1 MESAE
6 YLECERRQIHV
17 ICEKGRAVT
26 QITLDDD
33 YNLAEYKP
41 DILKI
46 IEDKGQ
52 VRMEEIKVEPDLV
65 RLRGALHFEILY
77 RSNGADGYFG
87 RLQGEIP
94 FQENVRMEGAGEYD
108 TVYVDPEIEDL
119 SIGLINSRKLEIRSL
134 ITLQLQLRQPC
145 VHALA
150 TDLGGDPGEHVQ
162 VRKEE
167 VEALELLGQKKD
179 TSRFR
184 TELSLPSNKP
194 GIQEILWYSLQPRG
208 IESRLEDGK
217 IDLNGELFVHMVYL
231 GTGESEQ
238 LQCLELAVPL
248 QTQVD
253 AEEAD
258 PQMLSWVRVRLLNGE
273 LEAAEDFDG
282 EERMLQLTAVL
293 EADYTLW
300 QEQTL
305 TLLQDAYA
313 TDRDLN
319 CTREDVNLQRLLIK
333 NDSRFRLNER
343 MTLDTAAQ
351 VLQICSC
358 VGNVQVEAV
367 TPADGRL
374 EVSGILKMKLLYIA
388 ANDEM
393 PLMTV
398 DETLPFSEMVEV
410 PGLRPDGA
418 DISYELEAGIDQL
431 TTALIDQSQVECKAQ
446 IRLCVIIFENQN
458 VKNVE
463 KIQVSEVDEKQ
474 LRTQPGMIGYIVK
487 NGEKLWDIAK
497 AHRVT
502 MRQLMEQNGLTDET
516 VHPKDKLMIVKTI
529 S

>member
-1 MESAE
+1 MESIE
-6 YLECERRQIHV
+6 YLECERRQFHA

-52 VRMEEIKVEPDLV
+52 VRLEEIKVEPDLV
-65 RLRGALHFEILY
+65 RLRGALHFEVLY
-77 RSNGADGYFG
+77 RGSSAEGYFG
-87 RLQGEIP
+87 HLQGEIP
-94 FQENVRMEGAGEYD
+94 FQETVRMEGAGEYD
-108 TVYVDPEIEDL
+108 TVGVDPQIEDL
-119 SIGLINSRKLEIRSL
+119 SISIINSRKLEIRSL

-150 TDLGGDPGEHVQ
+150 TDLSGDAGLHVQ
-162 VRKEE
+162 VRKADI
-167 VEALELLGQKKD
+167 EALELLGQKKD
-179 TSRFR
+179 TSRFH

-208 IESRLEDGK
+208 IESRLAEGK
-217 IDLNGELFVHMVYL
+217 IDLSGELFVHMVYL
-231 GTGESEQ
+231 GTEEPGQ

-248 QTQVD
+248 QTQID

-258 PQMLSWVRVRLLNGE
+258 PQMISWVRVRLAGGE

-282 EERMLQLTAVL
+282 EERVLQLTAVL
-293 EADYTLW
+293 EVEYTLW

-305 TLLQDAYA
+305 VLLEDAYA

-319 CTREDVNLQRLLIK
+319 CVRGDVTLQRLLIK

-343 MTLDTAAQ
+343 VSLDAGAQ

-358 VGNVQVEAV
+358 VGTVQVEEV
-367 TPADGRL
+367 TPADGKM

-398 DETLPFSEMVEV
+398 DRMLPFREVVEV
-410 PGLRPDGA
+410 PGLRPDMTA
-418 DISYELEAGIDQL
+418 ISYEMEAGIDQL
-431 TTALIDQSQVECKAQ
+431 TTALVDQSQVECKAQ
-446 IRLCVIIFENQN
+446 IRLCMIIFENQPM
-458 VKNVE
+458 KNVE
-463 KIQVSEVDEKQ
+463 KIEVSDADAEM
-474 LRTQPGMIGYIVK
+474 LRMQPGMIGYIVK

-497 AHRVT
+497 EHRVT
-502 MRQLMEQNGLTDET
+502 MRQLMELNGLTDET
-516 VHPKDKLMIVKTI
+516 IHPMDKLMIVKTI

>member
-1 MESAE
+1 MESVE
-6 YLECERRQIHV
+6 YLECERRQVHV

-65 RLRGALHFEILY
+65 RLRGALHFEVLY
-77 RSNGADGYFG
+77 RSSGVDGYFG

-108 TVYVDPEIEDL
+108 SVHVDAEIEDL

-145 VHALA
+145 AHALA
-150 TDLGGDPGEHVQ
+150 TGLGGSVDEHVQ
-162 VRKEE
+162 IRQEE
-167 VEALELLGQKKD
+167 VDVLELWGQKKD

-184 TELSLPSNKP
+184 TELPLPSNKP
-194 GIQEILWYSLQPRG
+194 GIREILWYSLQPRG
-208 IESRLEDGK
+208 IESRLSEGS
-217 IDLNGELFVHMVYL
+217 IDLSGELFVHMVYL
-231 GTGESEQ
+231 GTGESGQ
-238 LQCLELAVPL
+238 LQCLEMAVPL

-253 AEEAD
+253 AKDAD
-258 PQMLSWVRVRLLNGE
+258 AQMLSWVRVRLLGGE

-282 EERMLQLTAVL
+282 EERMLQLSAVL
-293 EADYTLW
+293 EVDYTLW

-313 TDRDLN
+313 TDRELL
-319 CTREDVNLQRLLIK
+319 CTTEDVTLQRLLIK

-343 MTLDTAAQ
+343 MALDTGAQ

-358 VGNVQVEAV
+358 AGSVQVEEV

-398 DETLPFSEMVEV
+398 DETLPFSEAVEV
-410 PGLRPDGA
+410 PGLRAGMA
-418 DISYELEAGIDQL
+418 NISYEMEAGIDQL

-446 IRLCVIIFENQN
+446 IRLCAIVFENQI

-463 KIQVSEVDEKQ
+463 KLECREVDENR
-474 LRTQPGMIGYIVK
+474 LRMQPGMIGYIVK

-497 AHRVT
+497 EHRVSVS
-502 MRQLMEQNGLTDET
+502 QLMEQNGLTDEN
-516 VHPKDKLMIVKTI
+516 VSPQDKLMIIKTI
-529 S
+529 G

>member
-52 VRMEEIKVEPDLV
+52 VRMEEIKIEPDLV
-65 RLRGALHFEILY
+65 RLRGALHFEVLY

-87 RLQGEIP
+87 RLQGDIP
-94 FQENVRMEGAGEYD
+94 FQENVRMEGADEYD
-108 TVYVDPEIEDL
+108 SVYVDPEIEDL

-145 VHALA
+145 AHALA
-150 TDLGGDPGEHVQ
+150 TDLSGDMGEHVQ
-162 VRKEE
+162 VRREE
-167 VEALELLGQKKD
+167 VETLELLGQKKD

-194 GIQEILWYSLQPRG
+194 GIKEILWYSLQPRG
-208 IESRLEDGK
+208 IESRMEDGK
-217 IDLNGELFVHMVYL
+217 INLNGELFVHMVYL
-231 GTGESEQ
+231 GAGETGQ

-253 AEEAD
+253 AGEAD
-258 PQMLSWVRVRLLNGE
+258 PQLLSWVRVRLLGGE

-282 EERMLQLTAVL
+282 EERMLQLSAVL
-293 EADYTLW
+293 EVDYTLW

-319 CTREDVNLQRLLIK
+319 CVRNDVTLQRLLVK

-343 MTLDTAAQ
+343 ITLDTGAQ

-358 VGNVQVEAV
+358 VGNVQVEEV

-388 ANDEM
+388 ANDDM

-398 DETLPFSEMVEV
+398 DETLPFAEAVEV
-410 PGLRPDGA
+410 PGLRPDMT

-446 IRLCVIIFENQN
+446 IRLCVIIFENRKM
-458 VKNVE
+458 KNVE
-463 KIQVSEVDEKQ
+463 KIEVSDVDEKQ
-474 LRTQPGMIGYIVK
+474 LRMQPGMIGYIVK

-497 AHRVT
+497 EHRVT
-502 MRQLMEQNGLTDET
+502 MRQLMELNGLTDET
-516 VHPKDKLMIVKTI
+516 IHPKDKLMIVKTI
-529 S
+529 G

>member
-6 YLECERRQIHV
+6 YLECERRPIHV

-33 YNLAEYKP
+33 YNLADYKP

-52 VRMEEIKVEPDLV
+52 VRMEEVKVETDLV
-65 RLRGALHFEILY
+65 RLRGALHFDVLY
-77 RSNGADGYFG
+77 RSSGADGSFG
-87 RLQGEIP
+87 RLQGELP
-94 FQENVRMEGAGEYD
+94 FQENVRMEGAVDYD
-108 TVYVDPEIEDL
+108 LAYVDAQIEDL
-119 SIGLINSRKLEIRSL
+119 SIGLINSRKLEIRAL

-145 VHALA
+145 AHALA
-150 TDLGGDPGEHVQ
+150 TDLSTHGDEHVQ
-162 VRKEE
+162 TRQETVE
-167 VEALELLGQKKD
+167 VLELLGQKKD

-184 TELSLPSNKP
+184 TELPLPSNKP
-194 GIQEILWYSLQPRG
+194 GIREILWYSLQPRG
-208 IESRLEDGK
+208 IESRPEEGRISLS
-217 IDLNGELFVHMVYL
+217 GELFIHMVYL
-231 GTGESEQ
+231 GTEESGQ
-238 LQCLELAVPL
+238 PQCLELAVPL
-248 QTQVD
+248 QTQVE

-258 PQMLSWVRVRLLNGE
+258 TQMLSWVRVRLLGGE

-282 EERMLQLTAVL
+282 EERMVQLAAVL
-293 EADYTLW
+293 EVDYTLW

-313 TDRDLN
+313 TDRELL
-319 CTREDVNLQRLLIK
+319 CQTEDVTLQRLLIK

-343 MTLDTAAQ
+343 ITLDTATQ

-358 VGNVQVEAV
+358 VGNVQVDEA

-398 DETLPFSEMVEV
+398 DETLPFSETVEV
-410 PGLRPDGA
+410 PGLKAGQTN
-418 DISYELEAGIDQL
+418 ISYELEVGIDQL

-446 IRLCVIIFENQN
+446 IRLCAIVFENQN

-463 KIQVSEVDEKQ
+463 KIECLGVDEKQ
-474 LRTQPGMIGYIVK
+474 RRMQPGMIGYIVK
-487 NGEKLWDIAK
+487 DGEKLWDIAK
-497 AHRVT
+497 EHRVT
-502 MRQLMEQNGLTDET
+502 VHQLMEQNGLSEE
-516 VHPKDKLMIVKTI
+516 VVKRGDKLMIVTSI
-529 S
+529 G

>member
-6 YLECERRQIHV
+6 YMECERRQIHV

-52 VRMEEIKVEPDLV
+52 VRMEEAKVEADLV
-65 RLRGALHFEILY
+65 RLRGVLQFEVLY
-77 RSNGADGYFG
+77 RSSGAEGYFG

-94 FQENVRMEGAGEYD
+94 FQENVRMEGAVEYD
-108 TVYVDPEIEDL
+108 SVYVDAEIEDL

-134 ITLQLQLRQPC
+134 LTLQLQLRQPC
-145 VHALA
+145 AHALA
-150 TDLGGDPGEHVQ
+150 TDLSGHADEHVQ
-162 VRKEE
+162 IRQET

-194 GIQEILWYSLQPRG
+194 GIREILWYSLQPRG
-208 IESRLEDGK
+208 IESRLEEGK
-217 IDLNGELFVHMVYL
+217 INLIGELFVHMVYL
-231 GTGESEQ
+231 GAEESRQ

-258 PQMLSWVRVRLLNGE
+258 TQMLSWVRVRLLGGE

-282 EERMLQLTAVL
+282 EQRMLQLSAVL
-293 EADYTLW
+293 EVDYTLW
-300 QEQTL
+300 QEQKL

-313 TDRDLN
+313 TDRELT
-319 CTREDVNLQRLLIK
+319 CETEDVQLQRLLIK

-343 MTLDTAAQ
+343 IALDTAVQ

-358 VGNVQVEAV
+358 AGNVQVEEV
-367 TPADGRL
+367 IPSDGKL

-398 DETLPFSEMVEV
+398 DETLPFSEVVEV
-410 PGLRPDGA
+410 AGLRAGQT

-446 IRLCVIIFENQN
+446 IRLCAIVFENQN

-463 KIQVSEVDEKQ
+463 KIECLALDENE
-474 LRTQPGMIGYIVK
+474 LRMQPGMIGYIVK

-497 AHRVT
+497 EHRVT
-502 MRQLMEQNGLTDET
+502 VRRLVEQNGE
-516 VHPKDKLMIVKTI
+516 
-529 S
+529 

>member
-1 MESAE
+1 MEAAE
-6 YLECERRQIHV
+6 YLVGERRQIHV
-17 ICEKGRAVT
+17 MCEKGRAIT

-52 VRMEEIKVEPDLV
+52 VRMEEVKVESDLV
-65 RLRGALHFEILY
+65 RLRGALHFEVLY
-77 RSNGADGYFG
+77 RSNGEDGYFG
-87 RLQGEIP
+87 HLQGEIP

-119 SIGLINSRKLEIRSL
+119 SIGLINSRKLEIRAL
-134 ITLQLQLRQPC
+134 LTLQLQLRQPC
-145 VHALA
+145 VHELA
-150 TDLGGDPGEHVQ
+150 TDISGPVGEHVQ
-162 VRKEE
+162 VRREE
-167 VEALELLGQKKD
+167 IEALELLGQKKD

-194 GIQEILWYSLQPRG
+194 GIREILWYSLQLRG
-208 IESRLEDGK
+208 MESRLGEGS
-217 IDLNGELFVHMVYL
+217 IDLNGELFIHMVYL
-231 GTGESEQ
+231 GTEESGQ

-248 QTQVD
+248 QTQVG

-258 PQMLSWVRVRLLNGE
+258 PQMISWVRVRLAGGE

-293 EADYTLW
+293 EVDYTLW
-300 QEQTL
+300 QEQQL
-305 TLLQDAYA
+305 ELLQDAYA
-313 TDRDLN
+313 TDRELKCIGEDL
-319 CTREDVNLQRLLIK
+319 TLQRLLIK

-343 MTLDTAAQ
+343 ISLDAAAQ

-358 VGNVQVEAV
+358 VGNVQVEEV
-367 TPADGRL
+367 VPAKDRL
-374 EVSGILKMKLLYIA
+374 DVSGILKMKLLYIA

-398 DETLPFSEMVEV
+398 DETMPFSESVEV
-410 PGLRPDGA
+410 PGLSD
-418 DISYELEAGIDQL
+418 DMTNISYELEAGIDQM
-431 TTALIDQSQVECKAQ
+431 TTALIDQGQVECKAQ

-458 VKNVE
+458 MKNVE
-463 KIQVSEVDEKQ
+463 KIECFDMDEKQ
-474 LRTQPGMIGYIVK
+474 LRMQPGMIGYIVK

-502 MRQLMEQNGLTDET
+502 MRQLMELNGLTDET

-529 S
+529 G

>member
-1 MESAE
+1 MEAAE

-17 ICEKGRAVT
+17 ICEKGRTVT

-33 YNLAEYKP
+33 YNLADYKP

-52 VRMEEIKVEPDLV
+52 VRMEEIKVEPDVV
-65 RLRGALHFEILY
+65 RLRGALHFEVLY
-77 RSNGADGYFG
+77 RSNGEDGYFG

-94 FQENVRMEGAGEYD
+94 FQENVRMEGAEEYD
-108 TVYVDPEIEDL
+108 SVYVDPEIEDL

-134 ITLQLQLRQPC
+134 ITMQVQLRQPC

-150 TDLGGDPGEHVQ
+150 TDLSGDAGGRVQ
-162 VRKEE
+162 VRHED
-167 VEALELLGQKKD
+167 VESLELLGQKKD

-194 GIQEILWYSLQPRG
+194 GIKQILWYSLQPRG
-208 IESRLEDGK
+208 MESRLEDGK
-217 IDLNGELFVHMVYL
+217 IDLSGELFIHMVYL
-231 GTGESEQ
+231 GAEESGQ

-258 PQMLSWVRVRLLNGE
+258 AQMLSWVRVRLLSGE

-313 TDRDLN
+313 IDRDLD
-319 CTREDVNLQRLLIK
+319 CARENVVLQRLLIK

-343 MTLDTAAQ
+343 ITLDTAVQ

-358 VGNVQVEAV
+358 VGNVQVDEV
-367 TPADGRL
+367 KPADGRL
-374 EVSGILKMKLLYIA
+374 EVSGILKMRLLYIA

-398 DETLPFSEMVEV
+398 DETLPFTESVEV
-410 PGLRPDGA
+410 PGLHGELS

-446 IRLCVIIFENQN
+446 IRLCAIVFENQN
-458 VKNVE
+458 VKNVV
-463 KIQVSEVDEKQ
+463 KIESTEIDEKQ
-474 LRTQPGMIGYIVK
+474 RRAQPGMIGYIVK

-497 AHRVT
+497 ANRVT
-502 MRQLMEQNGLTDET
+502 VQQLMEQNGLSEET
-516 VHPKDKLMIVKTI
+516 IQPKDKLMIVKTI
-529 S
+529 G

>member
-1 MESAE
+1 METAE

-17 ICEKGRAVT
+17 MCEKGKAIT

-46 IEDKGQ
+46 IEEKGQ

-65 RLRGALHFEILY
+65 RLRGALHFEVLY
-77 RSNGADGYFG
+77 RSSGEDGYFG

-94 FQENVRMEGAGEYD
+94 FQETVRMEGAQEYD
-108 TVYVDPEIEDL
+108 SAYVDPEIEDL

-134 ITLQLQLRQPC
+134 ITMHLQLRQPC

-150 TDLGGDPGEHVQ
+150 TDLSGNVGDHVQ
-162 VRKEE
+162 VRREE

-194 GIQEILWYSLQPRG
+194 GIREILWYSLQPRG
-208 IESRLEDGK
+208 IESRLGEGT
-217 IDLNGELFVHMVYL
+217 IDLSGELFVHMVYL
-231 GTGESEQ
+231 GAEEPEQ

-248 QTQVD
+248 QAQVNT
-253 AEEAD
+253 EEAD
-258 PQMLSWVRVRLLNGE
+258 PQLLSWVRVRLSSGE

-293 EADYTLW
+293 EVDETLW
-300 QEQTL
+300 QEQRL

-313 TDRDLN
+313 TDRELK
-319 CTREDVNLQRLLIK
+319 CLREDVTLQRLLIK

-343 MTLDTAAQ
+343 LALDAAAQ

-358 VGNVQVEAV
+358 VGNVQVEEV

-374 EVSGILKMKLLYIA
+374 ELSGILKMKLLYIA

-393 PLMTV
+393 PLVTV
-398 DETLPFSEMVEV
+398 DETLPFSETVEV
-410 PGLRPDGA
+410 PGLRPDIM

-431 TTALIDQSQVECKAQ
+431 TTALLDQSQVECKAQ
-446 IRLCVIIFENQN
+446 IRLCVIIFENRHM
-458 VKNVE
+458 KNVE
-463 KIQVSEVDEKQ
+463 KIEVSELDEKQ
-474 LRTQPGMIGYIVK
+474 LRMQPGMIGYIVK

-497 AHRVT
+497 EHRVT
-502 MRQLMEQNGLTDET
+502 MRQLMELNGLTDENIQ
-516 VHPKDKLMIVKTI
+516 PKDKLMIVKTI
-529 S
+529 G

>member
-1 MESAE
+1 METAE

-17 ICEKGRAVT
+17 MCEKGKAIT

-46 IEDKGQ
+46 IEEKGQ
-52 VRMEEIKVEPDLV
+52 VRMEEIKVEPDVV
-65 RLRGALHFEILY
+65 RLRGALHFEVLY
-77 RSNGADGYFG
+77 RTNGADGYFG
-87 RLQGEIP
+87 RLQGELP
-94 FQENVRMEGAGEYD
+94 FQENVRMEGATEYD
-108 TVYVDPEIEDL
+108 AVYVDPEIEDL

-134 ITLQLQLRQPC
+134 ITMQVQLRQPC

-150 TDLGGDPGEHVQ
+150 TDLSGNAGEHVQ
-162 VRKEE
+162 VHHEE

-194 GIQEILWYSLQPRG
+194 GIREILWYSIQPRG
-208 IESRLEDGK
+208 MESRLNEGK
-217 IDLNGELFVHMVYL
+217 IELSGELFVHMVYL
-231 GTGESEQ
+231 GTEESGQ

-258 PQMLSWVRVRLLNGE
+258 PQMISWVRVRLSSGE

-293 EADYTLW
+293 EVDDTLW
-300 QEQTL
+300 QEQKL
-305 TLLQDAYA
+305 TLLLDAYA
-313 TDRDLN
+313 TNRDLD
-319 CTREDVNLQRLLIK
+319 CITEDVILQRLLIK

-343 MTLDTAAQ
+343 VTLDTAVQ

-358 VGNVQVEAV
+358 VGNVQVEEV
-367 TPADGRL
+367 TPADGSL
-374 EVSGILKMKLLYIA
+374 QVSGILKMKLLYIA

-398 DETLPFSEMVEV
+398 DETLPFTESVEV
-410 PGLRPDGA
+410 PGLRADMT

-446 IRLCVIIFENQN
+446 IRLCAIVFENQN
-458 VKNVE
+458 VKNME
-463 KIQVSEVDEKQ
+463 KIESEKLDEKQ
-474 LRTQPGMIGYIVK
+474 LRSQPGMVGYIVK

-502 MRQLMEQNGLTDET
+502 IQQLMEQNGLTDET
-516 VHPKDKLMIVKTI
+516 VHPKDKLMIVKSI
-529 S
+529 G

>member
-6 YLECERRQIHV
+6 YLECERRQLHV
-17 ICEKGRAVT
+17 ICDKGRAIT

-52 VRMEEIKVEPDLV
+52 VRLDEIKVEQDLV
-65 RLRGALHFEILY
+65 RLRGALHFEVLY
-77 RSNGADGYFG
+77 RSSGEDGLFG

-108 TVYVDPEIEDL
+108 TVYVDPQIEDL
-119 SIGLINSRKLEIRSL
+119 SIGMINSRKLEIRSL
-134 ITLQLQLRQPC
+134 ITLQLLLRQPC
-145 VHALA
+145 VHSLA
-150 TDLGGDPGEHVQ
+150 TDLSGEVSDHIQ
-162 VRKEE
+162 VRRED
-167 VEALELLGQKKD
+167 VETLELLGQKKD

-184 TELSLPSNKP
+184 AELALPSNKP
-194 GIQEILWYSLQPRG
+194 GIREILWYSLQPRG
-208 IESRLEDGK
+208 IESRVEEGK
-217 IDLNGELFVHMVYL
+217 INLSGELFVHMVYL
-231 GTGESEQ
+231 GAEESGQ
-238 LQCLELAVPL
+238 LQCLELAVPM

-253 AEEAD
+253 AEDAD
-258 PQMLSWVRVRLLNGE
+258 PQLLSWVRVRLIGGE

-282 EERMLQLTAVL
+282 EERMLHLEAVL
-293 EADYTLW
+293 EVDYTLW

-313 TDRDLN
+313 TDKELS
-319 CTREDVNLQRLLIK
+319 CTREDVMLQRLLIK

-343 MTLDTAAQ
+343 ITLDTPTQ

-358 VGNVQVEAV
+358 VGSVQVEEV

-393 PLMTV
+393 PLVTV
-398 DETLPFSEMVEV
+398 DEMLPFAEMVEV
-410 PGLRPDGA
+410 PGLRAEGTN
-418 DISYELEAGIDQL
+418 ISYELEAGIDQL

-458 VKNVE
+458 MKNVE
-463 KIQVSEVDEKQ
+463 TIELSDMDETQ
-474 LRTQPGMIGYIVK
+474 LRMQPGMIGYIVK

-497 AHRVT
+497 EHHVT

-516 VHPKDKLMIVKTI
+516 IQPRDKLMIVKSI
-529 S
+529 G

>member
-6 YLECERRQIHV
+6 YLECERRPIHV
-17 ICEKGRAVT
+17 ICEKGRVVT

-52 VRMEEIKVEPDLV
+52 VRMEEVKVEADLV
-65 RLRGALHFEILY
+65 RLRGVLHFDVLY
-77 RSNGADGYFG
+77 RSSGTDGYFG
-87 RLQGEIP
+87 RLQGELP
-94 FQENVRMEGAGEYD
+94 FQENVRMEGAREYD
-108 TVYVDPEIEDL
+108 SVYVDTEIEDL

-134 ITLQLQLRQPC
+134 VTLQLQLRQPGA
-145 VHALA
+145 HALA
-150 TDLGGDPGEHVQ
+150 TDLSAHGDEHVQ
-162 VRKEE
+162 TRQETVE
-167 VEALELLGQKKD
+167 VLELLGQKKD

-194 GIQEILWYSLQPRG
+194 GIREILWYSLQPRG
-208 IESRLEDGK
+208 IESRLEEGK
-217 IDLNGELFVHMVYL
+217 INLGGELFVHMVYL
-231 GTGESEQ
+231 GTEESGQ

-258 PQMLSWVRVRLLNGE
+258 TQMLSWVRVRLLGGE

-282 EERMLQLTAVL
+282 EERMLQLSAVL
-293 EADYTLW
+293 EVDYTLW

-313 TDRDLN
+313 TNRALL
-319 CTREDVNLQRLLIK
+319 CTTEDVTLQRLLIK

-343 MTLDTAAQ
+343 ITLDTASQ

-358 VGNVQVEAV
+358 VGNVQVEEV
-367 TPADGRL
+367 VPSDGRL

-398 DETLPFSEMVEV
+398 DETLPFSEVVEV
-410 PGLRPDGA
+410 PGLRAGKT
-418 DISYELEAGIDQL
+418 DITYELEAGIDQL

-446 IRLCVIIFENQN
+446 IRLCAIVFENQI

-463 KIQVSEVDEKQ
+463 KIESSDLDENQ
-474 LRTQPGMIGYIVK
+474 LRMQPGMIGYIVK
-487 NGEKLWDIAK
+487 NDEKLWDIAK
-497 AHRVT
+497 EHRVT
-502 MRQLMEQNGLTDET
+502 MRQLMELNGMTDET
-516 VHPKDKLMIVKTI
+516 VSRGDKLMIVKTI
-529 S
+529 G

>member
-6 YLECERRQIHV
+6 YLECERRHIHV
-17 ICEKGRAVT
+17 MCEKGRAIT

-65 RLRGALHFEILY
+65 RLRGALHFEVLY
-77 RSNGADGYFG
+77 RSNSAEGNFG

-94 FQENVRMEGAGEYD
+94 FQEAVRMEGAGEYD
-108 TVYVDPEIEDL
+108 TVYADPEIEDL

-134 ITLQLQLRQPC
+134 ITFHLQLRQPC
-145 VHALA
+145 DYALA
-150 TDLGGDPGEHVQ
+150 TDLSGDAGECVQ

-167 VEALELLGQKKD
+167 FEALELLGHKKD

-184 TELSLPSNKP
+184 AELSLPSNKP
-194 GIQEILWYSLQPRG
+194 SIREILWYSLQPRG
-208 IESRLEDGK
+208 IESRLGEGT
-217 IDLNGELFVHMVYL
+217 IDFGGELFVHMVYL
-231 GTGESEQ
+231 GTGEPEQ

-248 QTQVD
+248 QAQVN

-258 PQMLSWVRVRLLNGE
+258 PQMLSWVRVRLLSGE
-273 LEAAEDFDG
+273 LEVAEDLDG
-282 EERMLQLTAVL
+282 EDRMLQLTAVL

-305 TLLQDAYA
+305 TMLQDAYA
-313 TDRDLN
+313 TDRELS
-319 CTREDVNLQRLLIK
+319 CVSEDVALQRLLIK

-343 MTLDTAAQ
+343 IGLDAAPQ

-358 VGNVQVEAV
+358 VGNVQVEEV

-374 EVSGILKMKLLYIA
+374 EVSGILKMRLLYIA
-388 ANDEM
+388 ANDDM

-398 DETLPFSEMVEV
+398 DETLPFSESVEA
-410 PGLRPDGA
+410 PGLRSDMTG
-418 DISYELEAGIDQL
+418 ISYELEAGIDQL
-431 TTALIDQSQVECKAQ
+431 TTVLLDQSQVECKAQ
-446 IRLCVIIFENQN
+446 IRLCVIIFDNRN
-458 VKNVE
+458 VKNMERIEVSDIDE
-463 KIQVSEVDEKQ
+463 QQV
-474 LRTQPGMIGYIVK
+474 RMQPGMIGYIVK

-497 AHRVT
+497 AYRVT
-502 MRQLMEQNGLTDET
+502 MHQLMELNGLTEET
-516 VHPKDKLMIVKTI
+516 VHPKDKLMIVRTI
-529 S
+529 G

>member
-1 MESAE
+1 MESE

-17 ICEKGRAVT
+17 ICEKGRAIT

-46 IEDKGQ
+46 IEEKGQ
-52 VRMEEIKVEPDLV
+52 VRMEEIKVETDLV
-65 RLRGALHFEILY
+65 RLRGALHFEVLY
-77 RSNGADGYFG
+77 RSSGADDYFG
-87 RLQGEIP
+87 RLQGDIP

-108 TVYVDPEIEDL
+108 SVYVDPEIEDL
-119 SIGLINSRKLEIRSL
+119 SIGLINSRKLEIRAL
-134 ITLQLQLRQPC
+134 LTMQLQLRQPC
-145 VHALA
+145 TYSLA
-150 TDLGGDPGEHVQ
+150 SDLSGSEDDHVQ
-162 VRKEE
+162 VRRGE

-194 GIQEILWYSLQPRG
+194 GIRKILWYSLQPRG
-208 IESRLEDGK
+208 IESRLGEGS
-217 IDLNGELFVHMVYL
+217 IDLSGELFVHMVYL
-231 GTGESEQ
+231 GVEESGQ

-248 QTQVD
+248 QTQISV
-253 AEEAD
+253 EEAD
-258 PQMLSWVRVRLLNGE
+258 PQMLSWVRVRLIGGE

-293 EADYTLW
+293 EVDYTLW
-300 QEQTL
+300 QEETL

-313 TDRDLN
+313 TDRNLN
-319 CTREDVNLQRLLIK
+319 CVGEDVTLQRLLIK

-343 MTLDTAAQ
+343 IALDESAQ

-358 VGNVQVEAV
+358 VGNAQVEEV
-367 TPADGRL
+367 TPAEGRL
-374 EVSGILKMKLLYIA
+374 LVSGILKMKLLYIA

-398 DETLPFSEMVEV
+398 DETLPFSESVEV
-410 PGLRPDGA
+410 PGLRA
-418 DISYELEAGIDQL
+418 DMSNISYELEAGIDQM

-463 KIQVSEVDEKQ
+463 KIESSPVDVRQ
-474 LRTQPGMIGYIVK
+474 LRMQPGMVGYIVK

-502 MRQLMEQNGLTDET
+502 VRQLMELNGLTDET
-516 VHPKDKLMIVKTI
+516 VHPKDKLIIVKSI
-529 S
+529 G

>member
-1 MESAE
+1 MESAQ
-6 YLECERRQIHV
+6 YLECERRQLHV
-17 ICEKGRAVT
+17 MCEKGRAIT

-52 VRMEEIKVEPDLV
+52 VRMDEIKVEQDLV
-65 RLRGALHFEILY
+65 RLRGALHFEVLY
-77 RSNGADGYFG
+77 RSNGEDGLFG

-108 TVYVDPEIEDL
+108 SVYADPQIEDL
-119 SIGLINSRKLEIRSL
+119 SIGMINSRKLEIRAL
-134 ITLQLQLRQPC
+134 ITMQLMLRQPC
-145 VHALA
+145 VHSLA
-150 TDLGGDPGEHVQ
+150 TDLSGEVSDHVQ
-162 VRKEE
+162 VRREE

-184 TELSLPSNKP
+184 AELSLPSNKP
-194 GIQEILWYSLQPRG
+194 GIREILWYSLQTRG
-208 IESRLEDGK
+208 IENRMEEGK
-217 IDLNGELFVHMVYL
+217 INLSGELFVHMVYL
-231 GTGESEQ
+231 GAEESGQ
-238 LQCLELAVPL
+238 LQCLELAVPM

-253 AEEAD
+253 AEDAD
-258 PQMLSWVRVRLLNGE
+258 PQLISWVRVRLIGGE

-282 EERMLQLTAVL
+282 EERMLHLEAVL
-293 EADYTLW
+293 EVDYTLW

-313 TDRDLN
+313 TDKELS
-319 CTREDVNLQRLLIK
+319 CTREDVTLQRLLIK

-343 MTLDTAAQ
+343 TALDTSAQ

-358 VGNVQVEAV
+358 VGTVQVDEV

-393 PLMTV
+393 PLVTV
-398 DETLPFSEMVEV
+398 DEMLPFTESVEV
-410 PGLRPDGA
+410 PGLSPDRTT
-418 DISYELEAGIDQL
+418 ISYELEAGIDQL

-446 IRLCVIIFENQN
+446 IRLCVIIFENRN
-458 VKNVE
+458 MKNVE
-463 KIQVSEVDEKQ
+463 EIELSDMDETQ
-474 LRTQPGMIGYIVK
+474 LRMQPGMIGYIVK

-497 AHRVT
+497 EHHVT
-502 MRQLMEQNGLTDET
+502 MCQLMEQNGLTDET
-516 VHPKDKLMIVKTI
+516 IQPKDKLMIVKTI
-529 S
+529 G